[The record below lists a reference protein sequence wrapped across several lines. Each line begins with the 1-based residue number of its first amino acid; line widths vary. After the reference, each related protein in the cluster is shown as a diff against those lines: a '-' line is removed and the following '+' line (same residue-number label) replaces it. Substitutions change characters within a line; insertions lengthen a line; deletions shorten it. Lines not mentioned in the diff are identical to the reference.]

1 MSFFKKIILYMKL
14 PEMRLFWYFS
24 PFALAVLII
33 DLMYL
38 PVIWTLVSF
47 VIFFVLAV
55 VMLMSNIRMA
65 RLNLEVKVERNEMEG
80 VISNLFDGIIAYD
93 QQFKILIFNKA
104 AERILNIS
112 ASKVVGKNFSPEM
125 AKNPDFSVLGQILY
139 PSLAAVVVRRSEL
152 GVYPQISDF
161 IFSQPK
167 LNLRVATDRI
177 MDPSGRLLGFV
188 KIVRDRTR
196 EIEILKSKSEFI
208 EVAAHQL
215 RTPLTSINW
224 TFESLSKEKLEDNQ
238 KEMVNMGLSATAGVL
253 KTVNDLL
260 DVTQIEEGKFGYQLE
275 KIDIVL
281 FMEQL
286 LSEMTNFAKESGV
299 SLYFRK
305 PEEKEM
311 FVFID
316 QQKFAIAVSNIVS
329 NAIKYNVS
337 KGEVVVEIKKVE
349 GKPYIQISVKDS
361 GIGMEQEDI
370 KKLFTKFFR
379 SENAKRVVPDG
390 AGLGLYITKN
400 IIKRHGGE
408 IWVEAQ
414 LNRGSTFYF
423 TLPTDEKLVP
433 QAEVA
438 ELE

>member
-1 MSFFKKIILYMKL
+1 MQI
-14 PEMRLFWYFS
+14 FWYFS
-24 PFALAVLII
+24 PFALVILII
-33 DLMYL
+33 DLIYL
-38 PVIWTLVSF
+38 PIVWALICV
-47 VIFFVLAV
+47 VIFFMLAV
-55 VMLMSNIRMA
+55 IIFVSNIRMA

-80 VISNLFDGIIAYD
+80 IISTLFDGIIAYD
-93 QQFKILIFNKA
+93 QEFKILILNKA

-112 ASKVVGKNFSPEM
+112 GGKVLGQKFSPEK
-125 AKNPDFSVLGQILY
+125 AKDPNFSVLGQILY

-167 LNLRVATDRI
+167 LNLRVATEKI
-177 MDPSGRLLGFV
+177 SDPSGNLLGFV
-188 KIVRDRTR
+188 KIIRDRTR

-224 TFESLSKEKLEDNQ
+224 IFEALSKEKLEDGQ
-238 KEMVNMGLSATAGVL
+238 KEMVTMGLSATAGVL

-275 KIDIVL
+275 NINIIS
-281 FMEQL
+281 FMDQL
-286 LSEMTNFAKESGV
+286 LSEMTGFAKESGV
-299 SLYFRK
+299 SLYFKK
-305 PEEKEM
+305 PEEKSID
-311 FVFID
+311 VFID
-316 QQKFAIAVSNIVS
+316 QQKLAIAISNMVS
-329 NAIKYNVS
+329 NAVKYNVE
-337 KGEVVVEIKKVE
+337 KGEVVIEIKKME
-349 GKPYIQISVKDS
+349 EKPYVQISIKDS
-361 GIGMEQEDI
+361 GIGLEEDEI

-408 IWVEAQ
+408 IWAESQ

-423 TLPTDEKLVP
+423 TLPLDPKLVP